1 MIEFTCACGNE
12 YKVKDEMA
20 GRHGKCKEC
29 GAGIRVPE
37 KGAGE
42 DYFEAFVRERFKDDE
57 NFLVGDIPE
66 RALRKARSSYAKAMD
81 PSEKPLALSRQ
92 TSFTR
97 VFRKGWLFTNK
108 GIYYQNVWA
117 RGAFQYSDVTE
128 CKEKVDTVHTRTDA
142 GSTSHKFLS
151 VVVTLKNGKKHKFDG
166 SMLPFF
172 EALSQ
177 KSSGGAIPEESPK
190 KLPKRYTEKVLSGQT
205 SLLKILVVT
214 CIAGVIAGLIAGALV
229 AADVFKDDKAPLQ
242 AAAIIFAIAAL
253 IGFVGRNKY
262 ACGECGQAVAHS
274 QHFCP
279 NCKCVFR

>member
-1 MIEFTCACGNE
+1 MIEFTCTCGKE

-20 GRHGKCKEC
+20 GQRGKCKEC

-37 KGAGE
+37 RGERE
-42 DYFEAFVRERFKDDE
+42 DYFEALVRERFKDDK
-57 NFLVGDIPE
+57 NFLTGDIPE
-66 RALRKARSSYAKAMD
+66 RALQKARSSYAKAMD

-108 GIYYQNVWA
+108 GVHYQNVWA
-117 RGAFQYSDVTE
+117 RGAFINADVAG
-128 CKEKVDTVHTRTDA
+128 CKEKMDTVHTRTDA

-151 VVVTLKNGKKHKFDG
+151 VVVILKNGKKHKFDG

-177 KSSGGAIPEESPK
+177 KLSGTAMPEESTIQ
-190 KLPKRYTEKVLSGQT
+190 LEKRYTEKLLSGQT
-205 SLLKILVVT
+205 SILKILVIA
-214 CIAGVIAGLIAGALV
+214 CIVSGIAGLFAGALV

-253 IGFVGRNKY
+253 IGFTGRNKY
-262 ACGECGQAVAHS
+262 ACSECETSVVHS